1 MSHAGDAQSLNSYC
15 LRFLQLVLAFN
26 NTASLF
32 FCMHKTFPGCSEDKE
47 STCSTGDPG
56 SIHLQ
61 YRRPRFNYW
70 VRKIP
75 WRREWPP
82 TPVFLLGE
90 FHGQRSLAGY
100 SPWCHKESDT
110 MEQLKIYPSAKVLSM
125 WKTIL
130 CISFL
135 IIVFITYNY
144 LCI

>member
-61 YRRPRFNYW
+61 YRRPRFNPW

-82 TPVFLLGE
+82 TPVFLMENCMDGRTWQSAVHRVTKTWTWLKQLSIHTWRILKLWLLPHMAE
-90 FHGQRSLAGY
+90 QIRR
-100 SPWCHKESDT
+100 HKGT
-110 MEQLKIYPSAKVLSM
+110 PTRLKSY
-125 WKTIL
+125 
-130 CISFL
+130 
-135 IIVFITYNY
+135 
-144 LCI
+144 